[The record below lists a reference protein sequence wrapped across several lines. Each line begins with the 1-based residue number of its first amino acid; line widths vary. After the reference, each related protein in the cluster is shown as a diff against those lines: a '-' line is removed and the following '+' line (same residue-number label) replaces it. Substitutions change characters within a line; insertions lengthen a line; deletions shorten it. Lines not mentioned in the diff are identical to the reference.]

1 MVNKI
6 EGKLVASNLKIG
18 IVVSRFNEAIVQ
30 KLVDGALDTLNR
42 HGVAE
47 DAITI
52 AYVPGAF
59 EVPVIAKRMSKTGNY
74 DAIITLGAV
83 IRGATSHFEIVANN
97 AASGV
102 ASAALETEVPIIFG
116 ILTVENIEQAIE
128 RAGTKAGN
136 NGASAALA
144 AIEMAN
150 LIENLEA

>member
-42 HGVAE
+42 HAVDD
-47 DAITI
+47 DAVNI

-59 EVPVIAKRMSKTGNY
+59 EVPVIAKRMAKTGNY

-116 ILTVENIEQAIE
+116 ILTVENIDQAIE

-136 NGASAALA
+136 NGSSAALA

-150 LIENLEA
+150 LIKVLEG

>member
-59 EVPVIAKRMSKTGNY
+59 EVPVIAKKMAKTGQY
-74 DAIITLGAV
+74 HAVITLGAV